1 MKITV
6 DTKGL
11 LTWLPGETYRLEIE
25 AGAIIDSLGDSNL
38 ALTNAR
44 AFTTN
49 STGPTKYD
57 SVPVNNAVDVIL
69 DNEITIQYNRFLEA
83 STGSLHLYKVG
94 SPDVLVKTYVAAD
107 IEVDIHSDK
116 IYLETFGLLESGQ
129 SYYVLVDSSAVT
141 DLDGF
146 AAPAVTSTTDI
157 SFTTSSTLFPSQSTF
172 YVANTV
178 GEGSYLV
185 DSNIPIGNTPLVAP
199 TGNNINFT
207 VQVVSNQSAVD
218 NIEFGAYA
226 DYELSQTIINPDPD
240 TINGGV
246 RLEGFGMQVQF
257 SSDNLTMVTSAY
269 QDNSIGEVYVYT
281 RSSTNA
287 NFTLF
292 QVIQHSGSGVSSF
305 GRIVRLSD
313 NGITLVIGS
322 TYKAHIFR
330 RGTSGT
336 STTGTQYVQVT
347 EVFPGPGADG
357 IDAFQSDVMNVSG
370 DGIWVIVSKQNSS
383 HNYNTDAPILMLYQW
398 NTTAVS
404 YNFVRNISLSETGL
418 TGTTSGM
425 LRSVKLNYYGNHFIA
440 PFTTYT
446 SGTFTA
452 TGYNILHWSI
462 SNYSPWVAVSNY
474 IATNADGILHNSISG
489 NYSLI
494 NNDLYVSFVYD
505 QSLTNDANNPAFL
518 TSTFGKIVSQHSIWD
533 TFNNG
538 ATWVKRSEYFN
549 FPATLSSDQT
559 AAISPDGEYIADI
572 PTYQELSF
580 EIYQINPTISFPWD
594 NTTKTL
600 TINSTDNTVANILP
614 TLKLDVNAI
623 PSSYNG
629 EIKLKYT
636 FDTTVTGG
644 AGVGTLYRYQR
655 AYSGIRYRVDPITLP
670 VVATL
675 NALGNTSSTLTST
688 PNTQFS
694 LVCNGEITWQ
704 FIQSTPTFQN
714 YGPHQT
720 SGSDNFYIQQES
732 HNTIRVRSMATGAT
746 ISNTTYGRD
755 YAQGSN
761 WSVMNDNILIFGNRT
776 MTAQVYNIT
785 PGTGTFV
792 RAHGTSSNF
801 SGPLSGSLND
811 NNQYVIDGVVYNSD
825 GTTRWTLQSTRY
837 TGVGPNGVNGAKMS
851 NNYVAYITVHLI
863 NSQIVYRVNVLN
875 ISTGTT
881 TTFNPSSSNAIY
893 ACEVS
898 DTHVV
903 IQEYHTTT
911 FARTDRIINVASGTQ
926 AFTVNRLSTG
936 SQKSFINSTYY
947 VAFDGSNSAQ
957 AYLDIRTMNGSIYN
971 HMLLTNIIGQG
982 GNVNSTYNPVIVSLT
997 DKAIYMTRKLLNQV
1011 DDWQIYRAII

>member
-38 ALTNAR
+38 TLTNAR

-57 SVPVNNAVDVIL
+57 SVPINNAVDVIL

-146 AAPAVTSTTDI
+146 ATPAVTSTTDI

-240 TINGGV
+240 TYNAGGV
-246 RLEGFGMQVQF
+246 QLEGFGSQVQF

-292 QVIQHSGSGVSSF
+292 QTIQHSGGGVSSF

-313 NGITLVIGS
+313 NGKTLVIGS
-322 TYKAHIFR
+322 AYKAHIFR
-330 RGTSGT
+330 RGTS
-336 STTGTQYVQVT
+336 GTQYVQVT

-357 IDAFQSDVMNVSG
+357 IDAFQADVMNVSG

-418 TGTTSGM
+418 TGTTSGQ
-425 LRSVKLNYYGNHFIA
+425 LRSVKLNYYGNKFIA

-452 TGYNILHWSI
+452 TGYNVLHWSI

-474 IATNADGILHNSISG
+474 IATNVDGILNNSISG

-494 NNDLYVSFVYD
+494 NNDLYDSFVYD

-518 TSTFGKIVSQHSIWD
+518 TSIFGKIVSQRRIWD
-533 TFNNG
+533 TFNAG
-538 ATWVKRSEYFN
+538 ATWVRRSEYFN
-549 FPATLSSDQT
+549 FPATLSSDAQIY
-559 AAISPDGEYIADI
+559 AISPDGEYIADV

-636 FDTTVTGG
+636 FDTTVAGG

-655 AYSGIRYRVDPITLP
+655 AYDGIRYRVDPITLS
-670 VVATL
+670 VNTSL
-675 NALGNTSSTLTST
+675 SALGNTSSTLTST

-694 LVCNGEITWQ
+694 LVCSGEITWQ
-704 FIQSTPTFQN
+704 FITTTPGYQT
-714 YGPHQT
+714 YGPHD
-720 SGSDNFYIQQES
+720 SAGSDNYYFVQENFS
-732 HNTIRVRSMATGAT
+732 TARIRSMATSAT
-746 ISNTTYGRD
+746 ISNTTYTRD
-755 YAQGSN
+755 YSSSTN
-761 WSVMNDNILIFGNRT
+761 WSA
-776 MTAQVYNIT
+776 MTDT
-785 PGTGTFV
+785 TLLF
-792 RAHGTSSNF
+792 
-801 SGPLSGSLND
+801 ND
-811 NNQYVIDGVVYNSD
+811 NNSSTTSLYNTVTGTLIRAYGGTTGGDISTNGNYVIDNKVYNSA
-825 GTTRWTLQSTRY
+825 GSTLQTLSGWNANRL
-837 TGVGPNGVNGAKMS
+837 AKIS
-851 NNYVAYITVHLI
+851 NNYVAHLP
-863 NSQIVYRVNVLN
+863 NTTTLANGAYVYQAKVIN
-875 ISTGTT
+875 ISAGTSYLI
-881 TTFNPSSSNAIY
+881 NPSSSSVTISDIA
-893 ACEVS
+893 VS

-903 IQEYHTTT
+903 VEEYHNST
-911 FARTDRIINVASGTQ
+911 FARTSRIINA
-926 AFTVNRLSTG
+926 STG
-936 SQKSFINSTYY
+936 VDAFSISRPSGFQDIAAINSKYVIVKKGTSANSYY
-947 VAFDGSNSAQ
+947 EVRNMAGTL
-957 AYLDIRTMNGSIYN
+957 YRTI
-971 HMLLTNIIGQG
+971 LLTSMGIANSNTQTKIIDMSE
-982 GNVNSTYNPVIVSLT
+982 NALYISTKIQT
-997 DKAIYMTRKLLNQV
+997 DDWRLIKAI
-1011 DDWQIYRAII
+1011 I